1 MRTSFSI
8 SQYSRDQPGVSR
20 ISGVVCRL
28 VLGGTYR
35 MSIPRDISKG
45 EDEQDNLIV
54 LDVFPNP
61 GLGSTFPPPV

>member
-1 MRTSFSI
+1 VTVVMRTSFSI

-45 EDEQDNLIV
+45 ED
-54 LDVFPNP
+54 
-61 GLGSTFPPPV
+61 